1 MEQTFTTPMTS
12 PKDTQPGRPI
22 DLSIVIPA
30 YQEAAIISDSLG
42 SLAKWLDKHDYGVV
56 EVVVVV
62 ADSPDG
68 TADLAR
74 VQSSKFEHFLLVEP
88 GHRVGKGR
96 DVRSGILHASGRY
109 RLFMDADLAT
119 PLVHLDDVAK
129 LMSVHAD
136 VGIAVRN
143 LARIHP
149 GIKRRVV
156 SEIGNLLAQIVL
168 LPGIHDTQC
177 GFKVFRAD
185 VAEAVFRRLTILGWG
200 FDLEVLAIT
209 RKLGYKITTFNV
221 PDWTDP
227 KAATAGLASDSVVDA
242 AMQTFGDLIRIRL
255 NLWSGAYRSP
265 EK

>member
-1 MEQTFTTPMTS
+1 MTS
-12 PKDTQPGRPI
+12 PNNHHQSRPI

-30 YQEAAIISDSLG
+30 YQEAGVITQTLK
-42 SLAKWLDKHDYGVV
+42 SLAEWLDAHDYGEV

-68 TADLAR
+68 TANLAR
-74 VQSSKFEHFLLVEP
+74 AEADRFNHFQLVEP

-96 DVRSGILHASGRY
+96 DVRAGILHANGRY

-119 PLVHLDDVAK
+119 PLKHLEDVAK
-129 LMSVHAD
+129 LMERHCD
-136 VGIAVRN
+136 LGIAVRD

-149 GIKRRVV
+149 GIKRRIV
-156 SEIGNLLAQIVL
+156 SEIGNILAQIVL
-168 LPGIHDTQC
+168 LPGVRDTQC

-200 FDLEVLAIT
+200 FDLEVLAIA
-209 RKLGYKITTFNV
+209 RKLGFTIETFNA
-221 PDWTDP
+221 PDWSDP
-227 KAATAGLASDSVVDA
+227 KAHLDGLSSDSVTDA
-242 AMQTFGDLIRIRL
+242 ALQTFGDLIRVRL
-255 NLWSGAYRSP
+255 NLWSGVYRSP